1 MFVKDTEYS
10 LSEMAEEKENSESH
24 PHNDHLHSSS
34 SSHSPLSSH
43 PPSIPISIPVP
54 NKGVGKDTKCKAI
67 KSPAKNSPKG
77 YSNTGLHECLEQGKE
92 MNNEYQHE
100 NSLNV
105 VNSLIDMVSIG
116 RDEHKEKT
124 SSNEEIALLTE
135 QQQTHSL
142 HHPEQG
148 SREEK
153 EFLEN
158 QQVDAQNMVQ
168 CKIHEDIIMKMVETI
183 INKRMDTIRMMV
195 ESCVNKKL
203 KDYRKLANANVNAN
217 ANANVNGFNPA
228 ISSST
233 SGSNIASSSYQ
244 SSSTNTRSITL
255 SHFGTEDFRYMYMP
269 YLSDLIKSMGDIK
282 AVFQVVLKDLYFNP
296 DHKENNIIFI
306 PPNAFKTMT
315 VFVDGIWKNYD
326 LDVSLQNIIRRV
338 NDVLQYY
345 LLGNLEED
353 RFKTEIGKK
362 KFDQLHSFTN
372 QIDNMEEYPEF
383 LTKIMQIT
391 EHTIMTHQH
400 LVHRNLTE
408 GNG

>member
-1 MFVKDTEYS
+1 
-10 LSEMAEEKENSESH
+10 MAGKKENSESY
-24 PHNDHLHSSS
+24 PHQDSSS
-34 SSHSPLSSH
+34 CFQSPLSSH
-43 PPSIPISIPVP
+43 PSSLSLPISIPVH
-54 NKGVGKDTKCKAI
+54 NKGVEKDTKCKHI

-77 YSNTGLHECLEQGKE
+77 YSSTGLHECFEQKKE
-92 MNNEYQHE
+92 LSNEDQHE
-100 NSLNV
+100 HSLNV

-116 RDEHKEKT
+116 RDEREEKT
-124 SSNEEIALLTE
+124 YSREDIYISTE
-135 QQQTHSL
+135 QQTHSL
-142 HHPEQG
+142 HQSEQG
-148 SREEK
+148 KSFPREENG
-153 EFLEN
+153 LSEN

-183 INKRMDTIRMMV
+183 INKKMDTIRMMV

-203 KDYRKLANANVNAN
+203 KDYRKLANANVNVD
-217 ANANVNGFNPA
+217 VNGFKPA
-228 ISSST
+228 LAPLT

-244 SSSTNTRSITL
+244 SSSTDTRSIDRSL
-255 SHFGTEDFRYMYMP
+255 SNFGTEDFHYMYMP

-353 RFKTEIGKK
+353 RFKTEIGRK

-408 GNG
+408 